1 MFGSEILDV
10 AIGVGL
16 VFLMMSFLATAI
28 REAIESVVK
37 ARAVYLERGIRQL
50 LDDIDGN
57 GVAQAFY
64 EHPLIFSLFQG
75 DYDPQSRRF
84 LGRALPSYVPARN
97 FADTLIDLAIRGP
110 VKSEYA
116 IMQTEVTPTVAA
128 LRANVGRLRSPQ
140 LIRAVLTAMDHAGN
154 DMNVVRQNLQT
165 WFDSGMDRVSGQYKR
180 HTHFWLF
187 VIGVVLS
194 AGLNVNAIAIT
205 NHLARNKAVREALV
219 ARASLV
225 TRDSLYVKKLSDS
238 TFGRAEANRVSNE
251 LNALDL
257 PIGLE
262 NYNRP
267 RNAGDWVRT
276 IGGIL
281 ITAFA
286 VTLGAPFWFDA
297 LNKMMVIR
305 STVKPHEKSGEESS
319 EDRQT
324 SKEKT
329 GSKDRSPDEPTSS
342 TESPVPKADGT
353 SPPPP
358 IRPPVT
364 TAVASAPTQE
374 WATGQADEG
383 IL

>member
-10 AIGVGL
+10 AIGVAL

-50 LDDIDGN
+50 LDDVEGN
-57 GVAQAFY
+57 GIAQAFY

-75 DYDPQSRRF
+75 DYNPKDRRF

-116 IMQTEVTPTVAA
+116 IMQTDVVPSVAA

-187 VIGVVLS
+187 LIGVVLA
-194 AGLNVNAIAIT
+194 AGLNVNAIVIT

-219 ARASLV
+219 ARASVV
-225 TRDSLYVKKLSDS
+225 TRDSLYLKKLIDT
-238 TFGRAEANRVSNE
+238 TFGRAEAVRVTND

-262 NYNRP
+262 NYSRP
-267 RNAGDWVRT
+267 HGAADLVRI

-305 STVKPHEKSGEESS
+305 STVKPHEKSPEESS

-324 SKEKT
+324 SKDKK
-329 GSKDRSPDEPTSS
+329 SSDEATSTPPPVPPADAS
-342 TESPVPKADGT
+342 TPSPVAPLVAT
-353 SPPPP
+353 P
-358 IRPPVT
+358 I
-364 TAVASAPTQE
+364 ASAPTQE
-374 WATGQADEG
+374 WATGEADEG
-383 IL
+383 II

>member
-57 GVAQAFY
+57 GIAQAFY

-75 DYDPQSRRF
+75 DYDPKDRRF
-84 LGRALPSYVPARN
+84 MGRALPSYVPARN
-97 FADTLIDLAIRGP
+97 FADALIDLAIRGP

-116 IMQTEVTPTVAA
+116 IMQTDVVPSVAA

-187 VIGVVLS
+187 LIGLVLA

-219 ARASLV
+219 ARASVV
-225 TRDSLYVKKLSDS
+225 TRDSLYLKKLTDT
-238 TFGRAEANRVSNE
+238 TFGRQEAERVRAE
-251 LNALDL
+251 LNVLNL
-257 PIGLE
+257 PIGIE
-262 NYNRP
+262 KYRGEKTP
-267 RNAGDWVRT
+267 ADWVR
-276 IGGIL
+276 IVSGIL

-305 STVKPHEKSGEESS
+305 STVKPHEKSPEESS
-319 EDRQT
+319 EDRQSPKDKKL

-329 GSKDRSPDEPTSS
+329 DD
-342 TESPVPKADGT
+342 A
-353 SPPPP
+353 PPPP
-358 IRPPVT
+358 PPPPPT
-364 TAVASAPTQE
+364 PGDTANPPPPPPPAPARTASAPTQE
-374 WATGQADEG
+374 WATGESDEG
-383 IL
+383 II

>member
-10 AIGVGL
+10 AIGVAL

-57 GVAQAFY
+57 GIAQAFY
-64 EHPLIFSLFQG
+64 EHPLIFSLYSG
-75 DYDPQSRRF
+75 DYDAKDRRF

-97 FADTLIDLAIRGP
+97 FADALIDLAIRGP

-116 IMQTEVTPTVAA
+116 IMQTDVVPNVAT

-154 DMNVVRQNLQT
+154 DMNVVRQNIQT

-187 VIGVVLS
+187 LIGLVLA

-219 ARASLV
+219 ARAEV
-225 TRDSLYVKKLSDS
+225 VIRDSLYVKAGARTDS
-238 TFGRAEANRVSNE
+238 VISE
-251 LNALDL
+251 LNRLDL

-262 NYNRP
+262 NYTRP
-267 RNAGDWVRT
+267 HGAADLVRI

-305 STVKPHEKSGEESS
+305 STVKPHEKSPEESS
-319 EDRQT
+319 EDRQKPKDKKL
-324 SKEKT
+324 SKENE
-329 GSKDRSPDEPTSS
+329 DDAPQ
-342 TESPVPKADGT
+342 
-353 SPPPP
+353 PPPP
-358 IRPPVT
+358 GDAANPPPPPPPPDKTPVP
-364 TAVASAPTQE
+364 SAPTQE

>member
-10 AIGVGL
+10 AIGVAL

-50 LDDIDGN
+50 LDDIDGT
-57 GVAQAFY
+57 GIAQAFY
-64 EHPLIFSLFQG
+64 EHPLIFSLYAG
-75 DYDPQSRRF
+75 EYDPKDRRF

-116 IMQTEVTPTVAA
+116 IMQTDAVPSVAA

-154 DMNVVRQNLQT
+154 DMNVVRQNIQT

-187 VIGVVLS
+187 LIGLVLA
-194 AGLNVNAIAIT
+194 AGLNVNAIVIT

-219 ARASLV
+219 ARASEV
-225 TRDSLYVKKLSDS
+225 TRDSLYVKHLTD
-238 TFGRAEANRVSNE
+238 TAFGRKEAERVREQLNE
-251 LNALDL
+251 LNL
-257 PIGLE
+257 PIGIDKYHWPDSWKGYIPL
-262 NYNRP
+262 
-267 RNAGDWVRT
+267 

-305 STVKPHEKSGEESS
+305 STVKPHEKSPEESS
-319 EDRQT
+319 EDRQKPKDKKL
-324 SKEKT
+324 SKE
-329 GSKDRSPDEPTSS
+329 
-342 TESPVPKADGT
+342 TEDVA
-353 SPPPP
+353 PPPP
-358 IRPPVT
+358 PAGDAANPPPPPPPPERASVP
-364 TAVASAPTQE
+364 SAPTQE

>member
-10 AIGVGL
+10 AIGVAL

-57 GVAQAFY
+57 GIAQAFY
-64 EHPLIFSLFQG
+64 EHPLIFSLYQG
-75 DYDPQSRRF
+75 DYDAKNRRF

-116 IMQTEVTPTVAA
+116 IMQTDVVPSVAA

-154 DMNVVRQNLQT
+154 DMSVVRQNLQT

-187 VIGVVLS
+187 LIGVVLA

-205 NHLARNKAVREALV
+205 DHLARNKAVREALV
-219 ARASLV
+219 ARAQVV
-225 TRDSLYVKKLSDS
+225 TRDSLYMKKLDNPTFADS
-238 TFGRAEANRVSNE
+238 TLKDIPRQLS
-251 LNALDL
+251 ALDL
-257 PIGLE
+257 PIGVERYRDAKSLT
-262 NYNRP
+262 
-267 RNAGDWVRT
+267 DWVRV
-276 IGGIL
+276 ISGIL

-305 STVKPHEKSGEESS
+305 STVKPHEKSPEESS
-319 EDRQT
+319 EDRQ
-324 SKEKT
+324 KP
-329 GSKDRSPDEPTSS
+329 KDKKLS
-342 TESPVPKADGT
+342 TETADDA
-353 SPPPP
+353 PPPP
-358 IRPPVT
+358 PPPPGD
-364 TAVASAPTQE
+364 TANPPPPPPPEKVPVSSAPTQE
-374 WATGQADEG
+374 WATGESDEG

>member
-1 MFGSEILDV
+1 VLS
-10 AIGVGL
+10 
-16 VFLMMSFLATAI
+16 
-28 REAIESVVK
+28 
-37 ARAVYLERGIRQL
+37 
-50 LDDIDGN
+50 
-57 GVAQAFY
+57 
-64 EHPLIFSLFQG
+64 
-75 DYDPQSRRF
+75 
-84 LGRALPSYVPARN
+84 
-97 FADTLIDLAIRGP
+97 
-110 VKSEYA
+110 
-116 IMQTEVTPTVAA
+116 VAA

-187 VIGVVLS
+187 LIGVVLA

-219 ARASLV
+219 ARASVV
-225 TRDSLYVKKLSDS
+225 TRDSLYLKKLTDT
-238 TFGRAEANRVSNE
+238 TFGRAEAERVTND

-262 NYNRP
+262 NYSRP
-267 RNAGDWVRT
+267 HGAADLVRI

-305 STVKPHEKSGEESS
+305 STVKPHEKSPEESS

-324 SKEKT
+324 SKDKK
-329 GSKDRSPDEPTSS
+329 SSDETPPTPA
-342 TESPVPKADGT
+342 PVPPADAST
-353 SPPPP
+353 PPPAAP
-358 IRPPVT
+358 AVT
-364 TAVASAPTQE
+364 TPAASAPTQE

-383 IL
+383 II

>member
-10 AIGVGL
+10 AIGVAL

-50 LDDIDGN
+50 LDDLEGN
-57 GVAQAFY
+57 GIAQAFY
-64 EHPLIFSLFQG
+64 EHPLIFSLYAG
-75 DYDPQSRRF
+75 GYDPKDKRF
-84 LGRALPSYVPARN
+84 MGRALPSYVPARN
-97 FADTLIDLAIRGP
+97 FADALIDLAIRGP

-116 IMQTEVTPTVAA
+116 IMQTEMVPTVAV

-154 DMNVVRQNLQT
+154 DMNVVRQNIQT

-187 VIGVVLS
+187 LIGVVLA
-194 AGLNVNAIAIT
+194 AGLNVNAIVIT

-219 ARASLV
+219 ARASVV
-225 TRDSLYVKKLSDS
+225 TRDSLYLKKATDT
-238 TFGRAEANRVSNE
+238 TFGRAEADRVTND

-262 NYNRP
+262 NYRRP
-267 RNAGDWVRT
+267 RGAADLVRI

-305 STVKPHEKSGEESS
+305 STVKPHEKSPEEAS
-319 EDRQT
+319 EDRQRGET
-324 SKEKT
+324 K
-329 GSKDRSPDEPTSS
+329 
-342 TESPVPKADGT
+342 
-353 SPPPP
+353 
-358 IRPPVT
+358 RP
-364 TAVASAPTQE
+364 ASDQ
-374 WATGQADEG
+374 
-383 IL
+383 

>member
-10 AIGVGL
+10 AIGVAL

-37 ARAVYLERGIRQL
+37 ARAVFLERGIRQL
-50 LDDIDGN
+50 LDDPDGT
-57 GVAQAFY
+57 GLARAFY
-64 EHPLIFSLFQG
+64 EHPLIFSLFPG
-75 DYDPQSRRF
+75 EFDPKDRRLF
-84 LGRALPSYVPARN
+84 GRALPTYVPARN

-116 IMQTEVTPTVAA
+116 IMQTAAVPTVAA

-140 LIRAVLTAMDHAGN
+140 LIRAVLVAMDHAG
-154 DMNVVRQNLQT
+154 DDLSVVRENIQH

-180 HTHFWLF
+180 RTHLWLF
-187 VIGVVLS
+187 LIGLVLA

-205 NHLARNKAVREALV
+205 DHLARNKALRESLV
-219 ARASLV
+219 ARAGAV
-225 TRDSLYVKKLSDS
+225 AHDSVYMKQLTDT
-238 TFGRAEANRVSNE
+238 TFRLTEAKRANDE

-257 PIGLE
+257 PIGMERYSLPH
-262 NYNRP
+262 RP
-267 RNAGDWVRT
+267 ADWVRMF
-276 IGGIL
+276 GGIL

-305 STVKPHEKSGEESS
+305 STVKPHEKSGEEAS

-324 SKEKT
+324 SKDK
-329 GSKDRSPDEPTSS
+329 SPDAAPPAEQSRPTMS
-342 TESPVPKADGT
+342 EG
-353 SPPPP
+353 SPPPVAP
-358 IRPPVT
+358 APPLVT
-364 TAVASAPTQE
+364 VPEVRGEAHE
-374 WATGQADEG
+374 WASGQADEG
-383 IL
+383 VL

>member
-10 AIGVGL
+10 AIGVAL

-57 GVAQAFY
+57 GIAQAFY
-64 EHPLIFSLFQG
+64 EHPLIFSLYAG
-75 DYDPQSRRF
+75 DYDPKGRRF
-84 LGRALPSYVPARN
+84 MGRELPSYVPARN

-116 IMQTEVTPTVAA
+116 IMQTDAVPSVAA

-154 DMNVVRQNLQT
+154 DMNVVRQNIQT

-187 VIGVVLS
+187 LIGLVLA

-205 NHLARNKAVREALV
+205 NHLAKNKAVREALV
-219 ARASLV
+219 ARASEV
-225 TRDSLYVKKLSDS
+225 IRDSLYAKRLANPAARDS
-238 TFGRAEANRVSNE
+238 EAVAITNQ

-262 NYNRP
+262 NYAKQRL
-267 RNAGDWVRT
+267 AIGWTGT

-286 VTLGAPFWFDA
+286 VTLGAPFWFDL

-305 STVKPHEKSGEESS
+305 STVKPHEKSPEESS
-319 EDRQT
+319 EDRQ
-324 SKEKT
+324 KPKDKKL
-329 GSKDRSPDEPTSS
+329 SKDTEEETATPSTTPPPDAANPPPTP
-342 TESPVPKADGT
+342 TRAMAPVP
-353 SPPPP
+353 
-358 IRPPVT
+358 
-364 TAVASAPTQE
+364 SAPTQE
-374 WATGQADEG
+374 WATGEADEG
-383 IL
+383 II

>member
-10 AIGVGL
+10 AIGVAL

-50 LDDIDGN
+50 LDDVDGN
-57 GVAQAFY
+57 GIAQAFY
-64 EHPLIFSLFQG
+64 EHPLIYSLYAG
-75 DYDPQSRRF
+75 GYDPKDKRF

-97 FADTLIDLAIRGP
+97 FADALIDLAIRGP

-116 IMQTEVTPTVAA
+116 IMQTEAVPSVAA

-140 LIRAVLTAMDHAGN
+140 LIRAVLTAMDHSGN
-154 DMNVVRQNLQT
+154 DMNVVRQNIQT

-187 VIGVVLS
+187 VIGVVLA

-205 NHLARNKAVREALV
+205 DHLARNKAVREALV
-219 ARASLV
+219 ARAAVV
-225 TRDSLYVKKLSDS
+225 THDSLYVKKLADPHFSDS
-238 TFGRAEANRVSNE
+238 TLKSIPRDLSG
-251 LNALDL
+251 LDL
-257 PIGLE
+257 PIGVE
-262 NYNRP
+262 RYRD
-267 RNAGDWVRT
+267 AKTVTDWVRV
-276 IGGIL
+276 ISGIL

-305 STVKPHEKSGEESS
+305 STVKPHEKSPEESS

-324 SKEKT
+324 SKDKKLAEKT
-329 GSKDRSPDEPTSS
+329 DDAPPL
-342 TESPVPKADGT
+342 
-353 SPPPP
+353 PPPP
-358 IRPPVT
+358 PSGEGATPPLPPVPT
-364 TAVASAPTQE
+364 PVASAPTQQ
-374 WATGQADEG
+374 WATGEADEG
-383 IL
+383 II

>member
-10 AIGVGL
+10 AIGVAL

-50 LDDIDGN
+50 LDDIEGT
-57 GVAQAFY
+57 GIARAFY
-64 EHPLIFSLFQG
+64 EHPLIFSLYAG
-75 DYDPQSRRF
+75 DYDPKDKRF
-84 LGRALPSYVPARN
+84 MGRALPSYVPARN
-97 FADTLIDLAIRGP
+97 FADALIDLAIRGP

-116 IMQTEVTPTVAA
+116 IMQTEMVPTVAV

-140 LIRAVLTAMDHAGN
+140 LVRAVLTAMDHAGN
-154 DMNVVRQNLQT
+154 DMNVVRQNIQT

-187 VIGVVLS
+187 LIGLVLA

-219 ARASLV
+219 ARASVV
-225 TRDSLYVKKLSDS
+225 TRDSLYLQKLTD
-238 TFGRAEANRVSNE
+238 TAVGRAEVERVKND

-262 NYNRP
+262 NYHRP
-267 RNAGDWVRT
+267 STAADLVRLL
-276 IGGIL
+276 GGIL

-305 STVKPHEKSGEESS
+305 STVKPHEKSPEESS
-319 EDRQT
+319 EDRQ
-324 SKEKT
+324 S
-329 GSKDRSPDEPTSS
+329 SKDKQLAPDGAAP
-342 TESPVPKADGT
+342 P

-358 IRPPVT
+358 PPPGDAANVPPPPEAPALAPVA
-364 TAVASAPTQE
+364 TAPIQE
-374 WATGQADEG
+374 WATGEPDEG

>member
-10 AIGVGL
+10 AIGVAL

-57 GVAQAFY
+57 GIAQAFY
-64 EHPLIFSLFQG
+64 EHPLIFSLYAG
-75 DYDPQSRRF
+75 DYDPKDRRF

-116 IMQTEVTPTVAA
+116 IMQTDAVPSVAS

-154 DMNVVRQNLQT
+154 DMNVVRQNIQT

-187 VIGVVLS
+187 VIGLVLA

-219 ARASLV
+219 ARASEVL
-225 TRDSLYVKKLSDS
+225 RDSLYVKKLPDS
-238 TFGRAEANRVSNE
+238 ASRRQEAEAVTSQ
-251 LNALDL
+251 LSALDL
-257 PIGLE
+257 PIGIE

-267 RNAGDWVRT
+267 RTAADLVRM

-305 STVKPHEKSGEESS
+305 STVKPHEKSPEESS
-319 EDRQT
+319 EDRQQP
-324 SKEKT
+324 
-329 GSKDRSPDEPTSS
+329 KDKKLSP
-342 TESPVPKADGT
+342 TEDA
-353 SPPPP
+353 PPPP
-358 IRPPVT
+358 PPQPPGDGANPPAPPPPVL
-364 TAVASAPTQE
+364 APVASAPTQE
-374 WATGQADEG
+374 WASGESDEG
-383 IL
+383 II

>member
-10 AIGVGL
+10 AIGVAL

-28 REAIESVVK
+28 REALEGIVK

-50 LDDIDGN
+50 LDDAEGT
-57 GVAQAFY
+57 GLARAFY
-64 EHPLIFSLFQG
+64 EHPLIFSLFPG
-75 DYDPQSRRF
+75 GYDPEDRRMF
-84 LGRALPSYVPARN
+84 GRSLPSYIPARN

-116 IMQTEVTPTVAA
+116 IMQTEAAPTVAA

-140 LIRAVLTAMDHAGN
+140 LIRAVLTAMDHAG
-154 DMNVVRQNLQT
+154 DDLSVVRQNIQT

-180 HTHFWLF
+180 RTHLWLF
-187 VIGVVLS
+187 CIGVVLA

-205 NHLARNKAVREALV
+205 DHLARNKALRESLV
-219 ARASLV
+219 ARASAV

-238 TFGRAEANRVSNE
+238 TFRLAEAKRANDE

-257 PIGLE
+257 PIGIE
-262 NYNRP
+262 RYATP
-267 RNAGDWVRT
+267 RNPADLVRML
-276 IGGIL
+276 GGIL

-324 SKEKT
+324 SK
-329 GSKDRSPDEPTSS
+329 DRQTTQDKEAAQAAAAEQPKPAGVDAAPAAA
-342 TESPVPKADGT
+342 PVP
-353 SPPPP
+353 
-358 IRPPVT
+358 V
-364 TAVASAPTQE
+364 AVPEVRGISNE
-374 WATGQADEG
+374 WATGNADEG
-383 IL
+383 VL

>member
-10 AIGVGL
+10 AIGVAL

-57 GVAQAFY
+57 GIAQAFY

-75 DYDPQSRRF
+75 DYDPKTRRF
-84 LGRALPSYVPARN
+84 LGRALPSYVPARS

-116 IMQTEVTPTVAA
+116 IMQTDAVPSVAA

-140 LIRAVLTAMDHAGN
+140 LIRAVLTALDHGGN
-154 DMNVVRQNLQT
+154 DMNVVRQNIQT

-187 VIGVVLS
+187 LIGVVLS

-219 ARASLV
+219 ARASIV
-225 TRDSLYVKKLSDS
+225 TRDSLYVKKLTD
-238 TFGRAEANRVSNE
+238 TAFGRAEAQRVTND

-262 NYNRP
+262 NYTRP
-267 RNAGDWVRT
+267 RSAADWVRM

-305 STVKPHEKSGEESS
+305 STVKPHEKSPEESS
-319 EDRQT
+319 EDRQKPKDKKLT
-324 SKEKT
+324 PEKEDVAT
-329 GSKDRSPDEPTSS
+329 PPPPPLPPPGD
-342 TESPVPKADGT
+342 AA

-358 IRPPVT
+358 PVPIP
-364 TAVASAPTQE
+364 AASAATQE

-383 IL
+383 II

>member
-1 MFGSEILDV
+1 
-10 AIGVGL
+10 
-16 VFLMMSFLATAI
+16 
-28 REAIESVVK
+28 
-37 ARAVYLERGIRQL
+37 
-50 LDDIDGN
+50 
-57 GVAQAFY
+57 
-64 EHPLIFSLFQG
+64 
-75 DYDPQSRRF
+75 
-84 LGRALPSYVPARN
+84 
-97 FADTLIDLAIRGP
+97 
-110 VKSEYA
+110 
-116 IMQTEVTPTVAA
+116 
-128 LRANVGRLRSPQ
+128 
-140 LIRAVLTAMDHAGN
+140 
-154 DMNVVRQNLQT
+154 
-165 WFDSGMDRVSGQYKR
+165 MDRVSGQYKR

-225 TRDSLYVKKLSDS
+225 THDSLYVKKLSDT
-238 TFGRAEANRVSNE
+238 TFGRAETNRVTNE

-267 RNAGDWVRT
+267 RNAGDWVRM

-305 STVKPHEKSGEESS
+305 STVKPHEKSPEESS

-324 SKEKT
+324 SKDKT
-329 GSKDRSPDEPTSS
+329 QSKG
-342 TESPVPKADGT
+342 KADDAPPPA
-353 SPPPP
+353 PPPP
-358 IRPPVT
+358 PGNAANPPPAPPPPVPT
-364 TAVASAPTQE
+364 PAASAPTQE
-374 WATGQADEG
+374 WAAGQADEG
-383 IL
+383 II